1 MSFIFP
7 VKSFGYTTNNS
18 VADEYLE
25 LLAKEGARLRSRM
38 DGGNPAV
45 ADDSL
50 DDDGFEDEDD
60 DDDEDGVFVS
70 RESIFTEL

>member
-1 MSFIFP
+1 M
-7 VKSFGYTTNNS
+7 YTNHC

-25 LLAKEGARLRSRM
+25 LLAKEGARLRSQM
-38 DGGNPAV
+38 EGGDPGA

-50 DDDGFEDEDD
+50 DEDGFEDEDDD

-70 RESIFTEL
+70 RELILLISLVQCD